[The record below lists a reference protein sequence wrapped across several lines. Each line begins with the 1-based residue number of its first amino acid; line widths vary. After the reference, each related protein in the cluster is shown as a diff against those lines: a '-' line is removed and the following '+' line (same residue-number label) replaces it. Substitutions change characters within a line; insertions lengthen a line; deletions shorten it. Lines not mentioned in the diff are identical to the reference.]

1 MKAAILTRGNDKA
14 MQKFAC
20 MIHANAKDYDV
31 VDVVHDTQ
39 ALSKLVVNAKVDVI
53 LMTDISRL
61 TRDRMEYER
70 IQHMLRGYGVQ
81 IELLDKRDISM
92 INGRV

>member
-14 MQKFAC
+14 MQEFAC
-20 MIHANAKDYDV
+20 RIHANAKEYDV
-31 VDVVHDTQ
+31 VEVIHDTQ
-39 ALSKLVVNAKVDVI
+39 ALSKLVVNAKIDII

-70 IQHMLRGYGVQ
+70 IQHMLRGYGVVV
-81 IELLDKRDISM
+81 ELLDNR
-92 INGRV
+92 RV

>member
-1 MKAAILTRGNDKA
+1 MKTVILTRGNDKA
-14 MQKFAC
+14 MQEFAC
-20 MIHANAKDYDV
+20 RVHANAKEYDV

-39 ALSKLVVNAKVDVI
+39 ELSKLVVNAKVDII
-53 LMTDISRL
+53 LMSDISRL

-81 IELLDKRDISM
+81 IELLDKRQ
-92 INGRV
+92 GL

>member
-14 MQKFAC
+14 MQEFAC
-20 MIHANAKDYDV
+20 RVHANAKEYDV
-31 VDVVHDTQ
+31 VEVIHDTQ

-61 TRDRMEYER
+61 TRDRLEYEKM
-70 IQHMLRGYGVQ
+70 QQMLRGYGVT
-81 IELLDKRDISM
+81 IELLD
-92 INGRV
+92 GRG

>member
-14 MQKFAC
+14 MQEFAC
-20 MIHANAKDYDV
+20 RIHANAKEYDV
-31 VDVVHDTQ
+31 VDVIHDTQ
-39 ALSKLVVNAKVDVI
+39 ALSKLVVNAKIDII

-61 TRDRMEYER
+61 TRDRMEYEQ

-81 IELLDKRDISM
+81 IELLD
-92 INGRV
+92 NRV

>member
-14 MQKFAC
+14 MQEFAC
-20 MIHANAKDYDV
+20 MIHANAKEYDV
-31 VDVVHDTQ
+31 VDVIHDTE
-39 ALSKLVVNAKVDVI
+39 ALSELVVNTNIDVI

-61 TRDRMEYER
+61 TRDRIEYER

-81 IELLDKRDISM
+81 IELLDKRQ
-92 INGRV
+92 G

>member
-20 MIHANAKDYDV
+20 LIHANAKEYDV
-31 VDVVHDTQ
+31 VEVIHDTQ
-39 ALSKLVVNAKVDVI
+39 ALSKLVVNAKIDVI

-70 IQHMLRGYGVQ
+70 IQHMLRGYGVL
-81 IELLDKRDISM
+81 IELLDKRDLTKLQ
-92 INGRV
+92 

>member
-20 MIHANAKDYDV
+20 LIHANAKEYDV
-31 VDVVHDTQ
+31 VEVVHDTE
-39 ALSKLVVNAKVDVI
+39 ALSKLVVNAKIDII

-61 TRDRMEYER
+61 TRDRLEYER
-70 IQHMLRGYGVQ
+70 IVNMLKGYGVQ
-81 IELLDKRDISM
+81 IELLD
-92 INGRV
+92 GRV